1 MSFNM
6 VMDGG
11 VHGPPADLKQPFP
24 QLLGVTITGSPSPQ
38 SPLSQAVAF
47 RGGEPSCP
55 RPALPWGSSYGT
67 PSFWGVKKPPYP
79 NVGRLCNAI
88 LTAEGGLAETFMAAS
103 PSNGPIWLPSLLLRG
118 LMLRAVLSKLPARR
132 SPSQSQL
139 PGDPTCDTRPGQPLV
154 ETVAHDVGRLL

>member
-88 LTAEGGLAETFMAAS
+88 LTAEDWPRPLWLHHHPM
-103 PSNGPIWLPSLLLRG
+103 GPIWLPSLLLRG
-118 LMLRAVLSKLPARR
+118 LMLRAVLSKLPAHR

-139 PGDPTCDTRPGQPLV
+139 PGDPTCDTRPGQLLV
-154 ETVAHDVGRLL
+154 ETVARDVGRLL